1 MFTNLIHSTWLVTL
15 VLTITIETSVLVLV
29 MRQRPWFI
37 TLVVGLL
44 NLFTQP
50 LATLAVTIW
59 PNWFYVIEL
68 LVWLVESVG
77 LWLLLEISYRKSVLL
92 TLLANSVTTVVAIVW
107 LWITS

>member
-1 MFTNLIHSTWLVTL
+1 MLV
-15 VLTITIETSVLVLV
+15 I
-29 MRQRPWFI
+29 RQRPWFV
-37 TLVVGLL
+37 TLVVALL

-50 LATLAVTIW
+50 LATLTVTIW
-59 PNWFYVIEL
+59 PSWFYVIEL

-92 TLLANSVTTVVAIVW
+92 ALLANGLTTAVAIVW